1 MSFYMRIAL
10 VILLGPWL
18 SFYFYF
24 YFWTWFCMLWIYSAN
39 KFQTYLMYC
48 NPPSSGW
55 IPKIWERDL
64 LLEAKRSRRT
74 RIDDLERLINKPD
87 TSAYLS
93 YYVATPPR
101 CETKSKMRDRRGKYC
116 NLNSTNPDSSRVREA
131 FIF

>member
-1 MSFYMRIAL
+1 MSFYMRYC
-10 VILLGPWL
+10 L
-18 SFYFYF
+18 SNSFRFLFLFLFFELDFVCYEYIVLINFKR
-24 YFWTWFCMLWIYSAN
+24 TSC
-39 KFQTYLMYC
+39 K
-48 NPPSSGW
+48 PPSSGW
-55 IPKIWERDL
+55 FPKIWERDL